1 MRKTVLVMIVLAV
14 LMCGSAM
21 GQDKQPWEQAGTE
34 VGQEIIGPDG
44 GTMVWMSAGEFL
56 MGSTAEQIAGLEKQW
71 PPNVQDFAKFVL
83 ASETPQHRVHVDGFW
98 LSKHEVTNAQ
108 YLRFVEATGH
118 RCPEVADFGEPV
130 WHGRSFPAEKSS
142 HPVVCVSWEDAR
154 AYCEHYGLS
163 LPTEAQWEYAARGD
177 DGRLYPWGNEWPPPA
192 GAGNFADM
200 TAKGKF
206 PEWDVIAGYDDGYA
220 ETSPAGSFAANPYG
234 VYDLSGN
241 VWEWCADWYD
251 PNYYKTSPE
260 RNPRGPAGAVSFELP
275 LLGQTPTIAGSRVL
289 RGGSW
294 LSDLPRYFRCAYRYF
309 TTPDRRGN
317 SYGFR
322 CARGL

>member
-21 GQDKQPWEQAGTE
+21 AQDKQPWEQAGTE

-44 GTMVWMSAGEFL
+44 GTMVWMPAGEFL
-56 MGSTAEQIAGLEKQW
+56 MGSEEGWDDER
-71 PPNVQDFAKFVL
+71 PV
-83 ASETPQHRVHVDGFW
+83 HRVTLDGFW

-118 RCPEVADFGEPV
+118 RCPEVANFGEPV
-130 WHGRSFPAEKSS
+130 WRGRSFPAEKSS

-177 DGRLYPWGNEWPPPA
+177 DGRLYPWGNQWPPPA

-206 PEWDVIAGYDDGYA
+206 PQLNVIAGYDDGYA

-234 VYDLSGN
+234 VYDLAGN
-241 VWEWCADWYD
+241 VFEWCADWYSTT
-251 PNYYKTSPE
+251 YYWASPE
-260 RNPRGPAGAVSFELP
+260 LNPPGPADGELK
-275 LLGQTPTIAGSRVL
+275 VL

-294 LSDLPRYFRCAYRYF
+294 LIDNPRRFRCASRSYYYRYSPVYRDSSF
-309 TTPDRRGN
+309 
-317 SYGFR
+317 GFR